1 MLNKVILM
9 GRLTRDP
16 EMRTTPSGASVC
28 RFSVAVDRP
37 FVSKESGQR
46 EADFINVIA
55 WRATA
60 DFIGRYFS
68 KGKMIIVE
76 GSLRNNNYTDS
87 NGVKHYSYE
96 VQADNVSFGESKSA
110 SQGSGNGGG
119 FNGGGQ
125 GYSAQGSGYNG
136 GSNGGSNG
144 SYNGGGFNTNTPGG
158 YGQSGTQGGSF
169 NGGGFNGGQ
178 GSDFGG
184 QGSSQGGFNGGGFG
198 TSSDDL
204 GLGDLGDFEEIISDG
219 EVPF

>member
-110 SQGSGNGGG
+110 SQGGNGG

-158 YGQSGTQGGSF
+158 YGQSGTQGG
-169 NGGGFNGGQ
+169 GFNGGQ
-178 GSDFGG
+178 GSSNQG
-184 QGSSQGGFNGGGFG
+184 GSSQGGFNGGGFG